1 MRLGTQCI
9 HAGSQTQSAGGALNT
24 PILTST
30 AYEYLDA
37 EDPPYQRYF
46 NTLNQRAVVEKLCA
60 LEHGEDGLVFA
71 SGMAAIS
78 TVLLSFVSAGDH
90 VVLQQDLYG
99 GTHAFVAQE
108 LTRLGVEAS
117 FVPTDPAALRA
128 AITPRT
134 RLIYVETPTNP
145 LLKIIDLQAVGAL
158 GREAGVVTAVD
169 NTFASPVN
177 QTPLALG
184 LDISLHSG
192 TKYLGGHTDLQ
203 CGAIVASA
211 RLVERMRQ
219 TASNFGG
226 SLNAESC
233 YLLERS
239 LKTLHLRVERQ
250 TANAGAL
257 AEFLQAH
264 PRVRVVN
271 YPGLSTHPDHTIA
284 RRQMH
289 GFGAMLSFELAPE
302 AGDPVA
308 FQRRLQLIPSAL
320 SLGGL
325 ETKICSPAATS
336 HAKMDPA
343 ARECAGISDSLLRL
357 SVGAEDVEDLK
368 ADLGQALAGGSC

>member
-1 MRLGTQCI
+1 MRMGTQCI
-9 HAGSQTQSAGGALNT
+9 HAGKLTESAGGSLNT

-30 AYEYLDA
+30 AYEYLDT
-37 EDPPYQRYF
+37 EEPPYQRYF

-60 LEHGEDGLVFA
+60 LEHGEEGLVFA

-78 TVLLSFVSAGDH
+78 TVLLSFLQAGDH
-90 VVLQQDLYG
+90 VVLQEDLYG
-99 GTHAFVAQE
+99 GTHAFVKCE
-108 LTRLGVEAS
+108 LTRLGVQAS
-117 FVPTDPAALRA
+117 FVATDPEAIRAAL
-128 AITPRT
+128 TPQT

-158 GREAGVVTAVD
+158 GRQTGIVTVVD

-177 QTPLALG
+177 QTPLDLG

-203 CGAIVASA
+203 CGALVTRRALIG
-211 RLVERMRQ
+211 RLRE
-219 TASNFGG
+219 TACNLGG

-250 TANAGAL
+250 TANAARL

-264 PRVRVVN
+264 PRVSVVN
-271 YPGLSTHPDHTIA
+271 YPGLSSHPHHDLA

-289 GFGAMLSFELAPE
+289 GFGAMLSFELTPE

-308 FQRRLQLIPSAL
+308 FQRQLQLIHPAL

-336 HAKMDPA
+336 HAKMDCETRA
-343 ARECAGISDSLLRL
+343 SVGISDSLLRL
-357 SVGAEDVEDLK
+357 SVGAEAVEDLE
-368 ADLGQALAGGSC
+368 ADLNQALGTA